1 MEEAEAAL
9 EQEENKVVRAQ
20 MDLAQTKQEIE
31 RRLQEKEEEFENT
44 RKNFARA
51 LDSMQASLDGE
62 IKAKEEALRIK
73 KKIEGNNN
81 TQRARKFK
89 KVQAKKKLVKSNKSI
104 FFSREIAFMAV
115 SNFFPLHK
123 LIFSHF

>member
-73 KKIEGNNN
+73 KKIEGNIMRRILVEININ
-81 TQRARKFK
+81 LMK
-89 KVQAKKKLVKSNKSI
+89 KVCLL
-104 FFSREIAFMAV
+104 EIKDV
-115 SNFFPLHK
+115 HNR
-123 LIFSHF
+123 

>member
-73 KKIEGNNN
+73 KKIEGNIMRRILVEININ
-81 TQRARKFK
+81 LMK
-89 KVQAKKKLVKSNKSI
+89 KVCRL
-104 FFSREIAFMAV
+104 EIKV
-115 SNFFPLHK
+115 VQNR
-123 LIFSHF
+123 

>member
-73 KKIEGNNN
+73 KKIEGSGS
-81 TQRARKFK
+81 TMYDFHDSTDTLKFWTEKRAI
-89 KVQAKKKLVKSNKSI
+89 NKTFL
-104 FFSREIAFMAV
+104 FFI
-115 SNFFPLHK
+115 
-123 LIFSHF
+123 

>member
-1 MEEAEAAL
+1 
-9 EQEENKVVRAQ
+9 

-73 KKIEGNNN
+73 KKIEGNIMRRILVEIIINLM
-81 TQRARKFK
+81 K
-89 KVQAKKKLVKSNKSI
+89 KAKS
-104 FFSREIAFMAV
+104 
-115 SNFFPLHK
+115 FFPGD
-123 LIFSHF
+123 

>member
-1 MEEAEAAL
+1 
-9 EQEENKVVRAQ
+9 

-73 KKIEGNNN
+73 KKIEGNIMRRILVEININ
-81 TQRARKFK
+81 LMK
-89 KVQAKKKLVKSNKSI
+89 KVCLL
-104 FFSREIAFMAV
+104 EIKDV
-115 SNFFPLHK
+115 HNR
-123 LIFSHF
+123 